1 MFSSIT
7 TCPHTFHFIS
17 DEKIFQSDS
26 WWTNR
31 LGGVINESLNSFT
44 STAVLPQNKTLIK
57 KKTSKLKTWQELITI
72 RWAAPVIIFF
82 PHRSW
87 CNVRHQARP
96 PWKHETLRCVENV
109 SSALSSKQAEAV
121 GPSSDM
127 MVKFSCKC
135 HTVYNIY
142 EQRRFVYYW
151 QTLNYPAFCFFKK
164 KERKTTFY
172 DVIHGFV
179 FQFSVD
185 ELETFKFCPNSL

>member
-1 MFSSIT
+1 MSDRAGITGKPGPLRIRGGDDIMSGKQKHITKKMFSSIT

-57 KKTSKLKTWQELITI
+57 KKNVKIKNMTGINNNPMSCTCDY
-72 RWAAPVIIFF
+72 FF
-82 PHRSW
+82 SHRSW

-151 QTLNYPAFCFFKK
+151 QTLNYPAFCFF
-164 KERKTTFY
+164 
-172 DVIHGFV
+172 
-179 FQFSVD
+179 
-185 ELETFKFCPNSL
+185 